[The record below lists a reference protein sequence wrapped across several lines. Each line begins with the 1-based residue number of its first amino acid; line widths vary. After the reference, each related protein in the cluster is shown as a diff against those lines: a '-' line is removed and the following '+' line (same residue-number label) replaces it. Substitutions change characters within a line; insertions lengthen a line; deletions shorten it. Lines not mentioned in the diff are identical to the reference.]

1 MADESQKRIDEL
13 KRRIGDVNLYT
24 EYYYR
29 IAYGYDAT
37 GIKGLCAGVAFP
49 QSQEDIV
56 SIVLNAASLGIPL
69 VPRGAGTGFSGGSV
83 PADGSLVVSTEK
95 MRRVLSFDRGIGE
108 VEVESGIVNGE
119 LQNYL
124 KPSGFFYPPDPAS
137 YKVSTIG
144 GNIAENAG
152 GPRAYKYGVT
162 RRYVRSL
169 KWITSDG
176 ECLESEPGGPAAFLI
191 GSEGTLGIIYSAR
204 LALFPLPKTRKTF
217 LLGAGGDGNAV
228 DIASNLLRSGF
239 RPSVLEFIDSK
250 TMRCVAEYMGILS
263 IIEDRGDSSYLFL
276 EVEGTKIETDDQQR
290 HLNDFC
296 ERRGFLLTTAESEEE
311 REILWELRRSISP
324 SLAKKGITKVNE
336 DIALPLG
343 KLAEAVVRIHE
354 LAREKNLDCYIFGH
368 CGDGNLHVNIM
379 TDRRKKLEMKR
390 SGEFVRDL
398 FLYVIAAGGTLSGE
412 HGIGITKRPF
422 LNLAF
427 TSGELRLQEGIKN
440 VMDPGAKLNPGK
452 YFDKIISAGKGWTN

>member
-1 MADESQKRIDEL
+1 MIGESRKSVDEL
-13 KRRIGDVNLYT
+13 KRRIKNVTLHT
-24 EYYYR
+24 EDYYR

-37 GIKGLCAGVAFP
+37 GLRGLCAGVAFP
-49 QSQEDIV
+49 ESDDDIAL
-56 SIVLNAASLGIPL
+56 IVKNAASLGIPL

-95 MRRVLSFDRGIGE
+95 IRRILSFDREIGE
-108 VEVESGIVNGE
+108 VEVESGIVNGK
-119 LQNYL
+119 LQEYL
-124 KPSGFFYPPDPAS
+124 QPLGYFYPPDPAS

-169 KWITSDG
+169 KWINSDG
-176 ECLESEPGGPAAFLI
+176 EYLESQPGGPADLLI

-204 LALFPLPKTRKTF
+204 MTVFPLPKTRKTF
-217 LLGAGGDGNAV
+217 LLGAGGDADAM
-228 DIASNLLRSGF
+228 DIASELLYSGF

-250 TMRCVAEYMGILS
+250 TIMCVAEYLGILS
-263 IIEDRGDSSYLFL
+263 ILEVREDSSYLFL
-276 EVEGTKIETDDQQR
+276 EVEGTGIETADQQR
-290 HLNDFC
+290 QLNKFC
-296 ERRGFLLTTAESEEE
+296 CSHGLALITAESEED

-324 SLAKKGITKVNE
+324 SLARRGITKVNE

-343 KLAEAVVRIHE
+343 KLSEAVVRVHE
-354 LAREKNLDCYIFGH
+354 LARDKKLDCYIFGH
-368 CGDGNLHVNIM
+368 CGDGNLHINIM
-379 TDRRKKLEMKR
+379 TDRRKKKEMER
-390 SGEFVRDL
+390 AGEFVRNL
-398 FLYVIAAGGTLSGE
+398 FLYVIESDGTPSGE

-427 TSGELRLQEGIKN
+427 SPGELRLRRELK
-440 VMDPGAKLNPGK
+440 VL
-452 YFDKIISAGKGWTN
+452 WTRDQNLILVNILTI